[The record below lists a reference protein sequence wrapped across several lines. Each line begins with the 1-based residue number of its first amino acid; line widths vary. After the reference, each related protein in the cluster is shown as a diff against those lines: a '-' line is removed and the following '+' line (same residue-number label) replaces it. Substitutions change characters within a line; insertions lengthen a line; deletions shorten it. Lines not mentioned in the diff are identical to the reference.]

1 MNVLFTC
8 YCLNDPLDVIGATV
22 PTELRERERELLYTF
37 ILGIII
43 QFIPFHIQSFTNL
56 YKIFIKGDIY

>member
-22 PTELRERERELLYTF
+22 PTELRERERVAIHLYF
-37 ILGIII
+37 RDNYIIY
-43 QFIPFHIQSFTNL
+43 SFSHSII
-56 YKIFIKGDIY
+56 YKPV

>member
-22 PTELRERERELLYTF
+22 PTELRERVAIHLYFRE
-37 ILGIII
+37 
-43 QFIPFHIQSFTNL
+43 
-56 YKIFIKGDIY
+56 

>member
-22 PTELRERERELLYTF
+22 PTELRERERERMSCYTPLF
-37 ILGIII
+37 
-43 QFIPFHIQSFTNL
+43 
-56 YKIFIKGDIY
+56 

>member
-8 YCLNDPLDVIGATV
+8 YCLNDPLDVIGANV
-22 PTELRERERELLYTF
+22 PTELCERERETCYIYTF

-43 QFIPFHIQSFTNL
+43 
-56 YKIFIKGDIY
+56 

>member
-22 PTELRERERELLYTF
+22 PTELRERERERVAIHLYF
-37 ILGIII
+37 RDNYIIY
-43 QFIPFHIQSFTNL
+43 SFSHSII
-56 YKIFIKGDIY
+56 YKPV

>member
-37 ILGIII
+37 ILGNNYIIY
-43 QFIPFHIQSFTNL
+43 SFSHSVI
-56 YKIFIKGDIY
+56 YKPV